1 MRAPVI
7 EILVCSLALFAGTGK
22 TFTLMTIAHSIDRPV
37 FVIIYKHDLLSTF
50 KYVAQRY
57 TIAKF
62 FMDLLGIQFC
72 QYQALELQL
81 SGRMNSVEFIT
92 CIVSM
97 IRNAKMPHMQG
108 GLVILDE
115 YTVVPKPLLLLL
127 LVLLKHYRIGT
138 IICGDK
144 NQLQNIHNSSHARCS
159 SFDIASRFVDET
171 FGLSTNERCLNS
183 QYNDIIDYVA
193 NYSSDKRLDEFAFA
207 MLSVLFP
214 MQLGGS
220 TKFTDVHLAATHR
233 ELARAVHMLV
243 INERVPTSFYYI
255 SYGSTRNLDNVTACR
270 VMADGLLEPPM
281 VAKYVRDR
289 ETDKFLPYLPLYI
302 GNKYYVFKH
311 SEFSQATLTAIDS
324 QHQVVTLRSDTGDDI
339 VTTKSSNHDAI
350 FEAHRIEILNG
361 GAGKV
366 YNYPIYPVNLMTIHK
381 CQGCTI
387 RDNLDLLMTNA
398 NYQGLYVTLSRVRD
412 PQQIVRVIVPNM
424 ISHLVSVIVNVEEH
438 STGEP
443 VTVDVLKRV
452 LRNYTFYD
460 LDEPG
465 KFADLASR
473 FLEGRE
479 DRREIRRRVI
489 DQTIEMSCRS
499 RILQPPAAKPQDDS
513 MATIQKFVDHLD
525 TFLAL
530 SCVMD
535 ELERNVWLH
544 EFMLRSPDMILLR
557 TETHAHPAYS
567 ENFLGGFAGLNN
579 TYPLTRSSSSYIKE
593 RAKRETPPSDNYT
606 IERTSDVE
614 ILTTH
619 SRFLHEVYE
628 RYEKGEETS
637 ITVDWLVEQ
646 LNEMTDRSD
655 PNITVEPRKQP
666 TAKRRCSSITD
677 FFSSTKPSS
686 TAFSII
692 KRTKKF

>member
-1 MRAPVI
+1 
-7 EILVCSLALFAGTGK
+7 
-22 TFTLMTIAHSIDRPV
+22 MTIAHTLERPV
-37 FVIIYKHDLLSTF
+37 FALIYKHDLLSTF
-50 KYVAQRY
+50 KYVARRY

-72 QYQALELQL
+72 QYQALEMQL
-81 SGRMNSVEFIT
+81 SGRLNAVEFIT
-92 CIVSM
+92 CIVSL
-97 IRNAKMPHMQG
+97 IRNAKMPNLKG

-115 YTVVPKPLLLLL
+115 YTVVPKPLLLLV

-159 SFDIASRFVDET
+159 SFDIATRFVDET
-171 FGLSTNERCLNS
+171 FGLSTNERCLNAR
-183 QYNDIIDYVA
+183 YNDIIDYVA

-207 MLSVLFP
+207 MLAVLFP
-214 MQLGGS
+214 MQLAGS
-220 TKFTDVHLAATHR
+220 TKFTDIHLAATHR

-243 INERVPTSFYYI
+243 INERIPTSFYYI
-255 SYGSTRNLDNVTACR
+255 SRGNTRNLDNVTACR

-281 VAKYVRDR
+281 VAKYVQDR

-324 QHQVVTLRSDTGDDI
+324 QHQVLTLRSDSGDEI

-361 GAGKV
+361 GAGRV
-366 YNYPIYPVNLMTIHK
+366 YNYPIYPVNVMTIHK

-412 PQQIVRVIVPNM
+412 PKQIVRVIVPNM
-424 ISHLVSVIVNVEEH
+424 ISHLISAIVNVEEH

-443 VTVDVLKRV
+443 ITVDVLKRV
-452 LRNYTFYD
+452 LRNYEFYD
-460 LDEPG
+460 LTEPS

-479 DRREIRRRVI
+479 NRQDVRRRVI
-489 DQTIEMSCRS
+489 EKLVDESSRS
-499 RILQPPAAKPQDDS
+499 RILKPPRHKQQDDS
-513 MATIQKFVDHLD
+513 MATIQKFIDQQD

-544 EFMLRSPDMILLR
+544 EYMLRSPDMILLR
-557 TETHAHPAYS
+557 TETHAQPSYA
-567 ENFLGGFAGLNN
+567 ENFLGGYAGLNN
-579 TYPLTRSSSSYIKE
+579 TYPLSRSSSSYIKE
-593 RAKRETPPSDNYT
+593 RAKRETPPSDGYL
-606 IERTSDVE
+606 IEQTSDVE
-614 ILTTH
+614 ILTTN
-619 SRFLHEVYE
+619 SRFLHQVYE
-628 RYEKGEETS
+628 RYEKGEESS
-637 ITVDWLVEQ
+637 ITVDWLIEE
-646 LNEMTDRSD
+646 LNRMTSLSD
-655 PNITVEPRKQP
+655 PNVTVEPAKRQP
-666 TAKRRCSSITD
+666 AKRRCASITD
-677 FFSSTKPSS
+677 FFSSTKP
-686 TAFSII
+686 TAAAFSII
-692 KRTKKF
+692 KRVKKY